1 MMKRLFHSHASL
13 TICLFAAM
21 LFLARPAAAQD
32 GHPITVGASYTW
44 LRTNLLP
51 GCNCFGMN
59 GGSAELQYGLRPRWS
74 AVAELTAAH
83 RGGISAGNYDLTQFI
98 YSGGLRYKPLSLAG
112 KLQPFGEI
120 LLGGA
125 HASGTLSPLNTLG
138 ASSNAFAFQTGG
150 GIDLRLNK
158 RWTLTPARVDYL
170 LTTFTIGAED
180 HQNQFR
186 YSAGVRF
193 TIHP

>member
-1 MMKRLFHSHASL
+1 MKRLSNFRALL
-13 TICLFAAM
+13 TACLFAATP
-21 LFLARPAAAQD
+21 LLALSAAAQD
-32 GHPITVGASYTW
+32 THSIAVGASYTW
-44 LRTNLLP
+44 LRSNLLP

-59 GGSAELQYGLRPRWS
+59 GGAAELQYGLRPRWS

-83 RGGISAGNYDLTQFI
+83 RGGISVSNYDLTQFI
-98 YSGGLRYKPLSLAG
+98 YTGGLRYKPFHSTL

-125 HASGTLSPLNTLG
+125 HASGSLSPSSVLA

-150 GIDLRLNK
+150 GVDIHLSP

-170 LTTFTIGAED
+170 LTTFTNGAED

-193 TIHP
+193 TLRR